1 MQSLTYVIGKDK
13 RNLVDDIQNFKIDF
27 NGSDYNWIQA
37 RQYEDGMRQVFV
49 TMKNEDGSPFDL
61 TGCNYWFEGIL
72 PDGVHKILDA
82 KHGVAIDPA
91 NGQFRFDMPK
101 QAFAVAGSY
110 VQAFFRIMKDGTNI
124 TTLEF
129 DLQVLA
135 DKVVSGLVPRDYV
148 TPFED
153 LYDQLQLILT
163 NADGKLQDEL
173 NEWNKK
179 LQDLFDSL
187 NKMGTDTQTM
197 LQTLQNRISNLEAKI
212 KQDGL
217 FTQPEADALKQQ
229 LLTAFNELQAKWHD
243 VEVSVTAFNGL
254 QAKWHDIEVSDYKPT
269 KDGTAH
275 TLSESYA
282 SVDEAKKDYP
292 AATSLADTK
301 DWCAI
306 TEAIQ
311 EGQKEGRNIYLAPG
325 NYFVNKTVIL
335 PADVTFYGTYQN
347 SKIFASSQMGEDSKK
362 APLAILEYDDAG
374 QPPIYIENIQVIGTS
389 DQKNQL
395 IGLHLGGNRA
405 SKISNFIVSHCFGHG
420 TLVYPTHPQSED
432 IENATFEH
440 YWQVQ
445 SGSFCIKS
453 NVSID
458 RGNITDFAVY
468 DSQITTLD
476 VRDKNQSNISAPA
489 VEIINEDN
497 KDAVKTIYG
506 IEFTRCFLHAQGN
519 NLVRVVGC
527 HLPRATHSI
536 NFDFIKGEL
545 HDIHGDLG
553 PGSDKFFLFHLENCW
568 HVMVDHSSQLTYSGA
583 SYVEIKRC
591 AFCDIQTAGIADLEW
606 QHSDSMIFTLD
617 KYSYENHINL
627 IGMDIYLAP
636 GTNETDENPDFG
648 YDFGQANDAMDL
660 FSKMKNEGS
669 DNHITGWQIDQ
680 VLTLNNEPQRL
691 KQITNGKIDGL
702 SDDHQKGVTSSLIP
716 NSFNTK
722 HVLAKGTVDLQL
734 ALPIQYKRTSG
745 FLISFRTIGSE
756 DDLKKLQL
764 IAGSR
769 LVPLPTD
776 QNWHVWT
783 GICQT
788 DILQSIGIQVPDHG
802 ILSNDV
808 TLEIEYMDCFMENKI
823 PYYPDFIA
831 LPMPKP
837 GEGNY

>member
-61 TGCNYWFEGIL
+61 TGCNVWFEGIL

-82 KHGVAIDPA
+82 KHGVAIDPV
-91 NGQFRFDMPK
+91 NGKFRFDMPK

-110 VQAFFRIMKDGTNI
+110 VQAFFRIMKDGANV

-135 DKVVSGLVPRDYV
+135 DKVISGLIPRDYV

-153 LYDQLQLILT
+153 LYDQLQLILN

-197 LQTLQNRISNLEAKI
+197 LQTLQNRISDLEANI

-217 FTQPEADALKQQ
+217 FTDADAEAFKQQ
-229 LLTAFNELQAKWHD
+229 LL
-243 VEVSVTAFNGL
+243 TAFNGL

-335 PADVTFYGTYQN
+335 PTNVSFYGAYQN
-347 SKIFASSQMGEDSKK
+347 SRIFASSQMGEDSKK
-362 APLAILEYDDAG
+362 APIAILEYDDAG

-389 DQKNQL
+389 DKENQL

-405 SKISNFIVSHCFGHG
+405 SKISNFIVSYCFGHG
-420 TLVYPTHPQSED
+420 TLVYPTHPQSDD

-453 NVSID
+453 NASID

-476 VRDKNQSNISAPA
+476 VRDENQSNISAPA

-497 KDAVKTIYG
+497 KDAVKTVYG

-527 HLPRATHSI
+527 HLPSATHSI

-545 HDIHGDLG
+545 HNVHGDLG
-553 PGSDKFFLFHLENCW
+553 SGSDKFFLFHLENCW
-568 HVMVDHSSQLTYSGA
+568 HVMLDHSSQLAYSGA

-591 AFCDIQTAGIADLEW
+591 AFCDIQTAGIANLEW

-636 GTNETDENPDFG
+636 GTNETIENPDFG
-648 YDFGQANDAMDL
+648 HNFGQAYDAMDL
-660 FSKMKNEGS
+660 FSKMKDEGS
-669 DNHITGWQIDQ
+669 DNHITGWQIGHT
-680 VLTLNNEPQRL
+680 LTLNNEPQRL
-691 KQITNGKIDGL
+691 KQITKGKIDGL
-702 SDDHQKGVTSSLIP
+702 DDSWQKGVTSSLILT
-716 NSFNTK
+716 SAHTK
-722 HVLAKGTVDLQL
+722 HVLASGTENIRLL
-734 ALPIQYKRTSG
+734 LPILYNRISG
-745 FLISFRTIGSE
+745 FIISFRAIGSE
-756 DDLKKLQL
+756 DDLGKLKFV
-764 IAGSR
+764 AGSQ

-783 GICQT
+783 GISQT
-788 DILQSIGIQVPDHG
+788 NILKAIGIQTTANVV
-802 ILSNDV
+802 LSNDV
-808 TLEIEYMDCFMENKI
+808 TFEIEYMDCFMENKI
-823 PYYPDFIA
+823 PFYPDFVA